1 MHTKTSKQ
9 VLSPLADAVSALII
23 IISDS
28 DINSTPTPDLSQLS
42 KAVESQI
49 QNLIVVAKKITNQPT
64 ADLTL
69 KELMP
74 LACQQVSDASN
85 LLVSSTSLLARD
97 PFSSKGRQDLLE
109 AVKGI
114 LEGTT
119 RILDVFDDSEMYFTS
134 LLRNL
139 LLGLENFNGDLNNQA
154 QYIQNIKRISQ
165 SIFTT
170 CQLCSKRV
178 GDIVS
183 DQLALDLKDAIE
195 NIKNESGPYI
205 QACKLFLTWPD
216 ARDAKEIL
224 TISRKNIENNTIR
237 IDEIVTCK
245 DYDEYAKKQGSEEKS
260 NKYAEIKAK
269 LLGEPLSEQW
279 KKSSADT
286 DQLCKEFMSEALKRN
301 DKANEILEH
310 IAKEEV
316 HNVAKSINEAT
327 GKNVDTFKGLLEEQH
342 ALFDEK
348 QLDQDSSSLIAAID
362 KSGDILE
369 SNAINGVISE
379 MITTLGNLS
388 DPSNLSTV
396 IGQMQ
401 EQVDKTNP
409 ELLGEK
415 ALVFRD
421 EAKKLDVLVSAALKT
436 VDPTNQTLPIANA
449 QFEKCQKSL
458 PAVIAAVNLYKNHPE
473 NALAKDYAT
482 KTIGSYADTIKDL
495 TKTLVSQ
502 EGVFAAPQLIQA
514 GHVAFSHHSK
524 SLLDAIAKNDLPN
537 ASKEMNLTGLSAMQL
552 LRITEQEMENTED
565 QTYKQALATEI
576 AFIKGA
582 LPQLISRAN
591 DLFQH
596 LDTSSEVE
604 KEELNKI
611 VKSIVAGLSSVGNVV
626 REYNNISKDAQQLPA
641 VVLYE
646 KAKPQP
652 PEPEP
657 VADPN
662 QLTDEQKQQLIKEA
676 ENQQDDHLRAL
687 TSAIK
692 ELVIVQE
699 EAPKVL
705 SETEAQQNP
714 IKAAGQ
720 ELVVEASHWAQQEN
734 DIVLIVNKIAQKF
747 LDLSEYHNKL
757 SHHND
762 PQAKRSFIQTAQDI
776 MRETDKLEETVK
788 VLIMWCAD
796 KRLCTQIQNTLARLV
811 TLAQTLKVIAA
822 VKASSPKDT
831 DKAVQLVSCGQN
843 VVQSVKMVLR
853 DAISCSLRLK
863 KDCPSDLVR
872 FRKVIYAK
880 GK

>member
-1 MHTKTSKQ
+1 
-9 VLSPLADAVSALII
+9 L
-23 IISDS
+23 
-28 DINSTPTPDLSQLS
+28 
-42 KAVESQI
+42 
-49 QNLIVVAKKITNQPT
+49 KI
-64 ADLTL
+64 L
-69 KELMP
+69 
-74 LACQQVSDASN
+74 QQ
-85 LLVSSTSLLARD
+85 
-97 PFSSKGRQDLLE
+97 
-109 AVKGI
+109 
-114 LEGTT
+114 
-119 RILDVFDDSEMYFTS
+119 TS

-139 LLGLENFNGDLNNQA
+139 LLGLENFNGDLNNQS
-154 QYIQNIKRISQ
+154 QYIHTVKRITQ
-165 SIFTT
+165 SIFAT

-205 QACKLFLTWPD
+205 QACKLFLSLPN
-216 ARDAKEIL
+216 ARNSKEIL
-224 TISRKNIENNTIR
+224 TISRQNIENNTIK

-245 DYDEYAKKQGSEEKS
+245 DYDEYSKRQQNEEDD
-260 NKYAEIKAK
+260 NKYAKVKAK
-269 LLGEPLSEQW
+269 LLAEPLSEQW
-279 KKSSADT
+279 KKSSTDT
-286 DQLCKEFMSEALKRN
+286 DQLCKEFIGEVLKRN
-301 DKANEILEH
+301 QSIDGILERVGKDDVH
-310 IAKEEV
+310 NKAKE
-316 HNVAKSINEAT
+316 INSAT
-327 GKNVDTFKGLLEEQH
+327 GTNIELFKTLLEDQH
-342 ALFDEK
+342 VMFNEN
-348 QLDQDSSSLIAAID
+348 QLDHDSAHLINALD
-362 KSGDILE
+362 KSGDILQA
-369 SNAINGVISE
+369 NATSGVISE
-379 MITTLGNLS
+379 LITTLGNLS
-388 DPSNLSTV
+388 DPANLSTV
-396 IGQMQ
+396 VGQMQ
-401 EQVDKTNP
+401 EQVRCTNP

-415 ALVFRD
+415 SLVFHD
-421 EAKKLDVLVSAALKT
+421 EAKKLGELVTAALKS
-436 VDPTNQTLPIANA
+436 VDPTNQTLPVANA
-449 QFEKCQKSL
+449 QFEKCQKAL
-458 PAVIAAVNLYKNHPE
+458 PAVIAATNLYKNHPE
-473 NALAKDYAT
+473 NELAKDYAT
-482 KTIGSYADTIKDL
+482 KTINSYADAVKDL

-502 EGVFAAPQLIQA
+502 EGVFAAPQLIES
-514 GHVAFSHHSK
+514 GHIAFSHHSK

-565 QTYKQALATEI
+565 PNYKQALTTEI

-596 LDTSSEVE
+596 LDTSSENE
-604 KEELNKI
+604 KEELSKI
-611 VKSIVAGLSSVGNVV
+611 VKSIVAGLSTVGNVV
-626 REYNNISKDAQQLPA
+626 REYNNISKDALQLPA

-646 KAKPQP
+646 KEKPTP
-652 PEPEP
+652 VEPEP
-657 VADPN
+657 IPASDPN
-662 QLTDEQKQQLIKEA
+662 QLTDEQKAQLVKEA
-676 ENQQDDHLRAL
+676 EKQQDDQLRSL

-699 EAPKVL
+699 EAP
-705 SETEAQQNP
+705 
-714 IKAAGQ
+714 KAAGQ

-757 SHHND
+757 SRHND

-788 VLIMWCAD
+788 VLITWCAD
-796 KRLCTQIQNTLARLV
+796 KRLCNQIQNTLARLV

>member
-74 LACQQVSDASN
+74 MACQQVSDASN
-85 LLVSSTSLLARD
+85 LLVSSTTLLARD

-109 AVKGI
+109 SVKGI

-119 RILDVFDDSEMYFTS
+119 RILDVFDDSEILKILQQTS

-139 LLGLENFNGDLNNQA
+139 LLGLENFTGDLNNQT
-154 QYIQNIKRISQ
+154 QYIHNIKRISQ

-205 QACKLFLTWPD
+205 QACKLFLTWPN
-216 ARDAKEIL
+216 ARDAKDIL
-224 TISRKNIENNTIR
+224 TISRQNIENNTIK

-245 DYDEYAKKQGSEEKS
+245 DYDEYAKKQAGEEKT
-260 NKYAEIKAK
+260 NKYAEIKAR
-269 LLGEPLSEQW
+269 LLSEPVSEQW
-279 KKSSADT
+279 KKSGTET
-286 DQLCKEFMSEALKRN
+286 DKLCKEFISEALKRN
-301 DKANEILEH
+301 QAVNEILKS
-310 IAKEEV
+310 IAKEDV
-316 HNVAKSINEAT
+316 HNIAKGINQAT
-327 GKNVDTFKGLLEEQH
+327 EKNVDDFKTLLEDQH
-342 ALFDEK
+342 VLFNEK
-348 QLDQDSSSLIAAID
+348 QLDHDSSSLIAAID

-369 SNAINGVISE
+369 SNATNGVISE
-379 MITTLGNLS
+379 LITTLGNLS
-388 DPSNLSTV
+388 DASNLSTV

-401 EQVDKTNP
+401 EQVEKTNP

-415 ALVFRD
+415 SLVFHD
-421 EAKKLDVLVSAALKT
+421 EAKKLDALVNAALKT
-436 VDPTNQTLPIANA
+436 VDPSNQTLPIANA

-458 PAVIAAVNLYKNHPE
+458 PAVIAAANLYKNHPE
-473 NALAKDYAT
+473 NDLAKDYAT
-482 KTIGSYADTIKDL
+482 KTISSYADSVKDL

-502 EGVFAAPQLIQA
+502 EGVFAAPQLIEA
-514 GHVAFSHHSK
+514 GRM
-524 SLLDAIAKNDLPN
+524 KNDLPN

-565 QTYKQALATEI
+565 QTYKQALTTEI
-576 AFIKGA
+576 AFIKEA

-596 LDTSSEVE
+596 LDTSSENE
-604 KEELNKI
+604 KDELNKI

-646 KAKPQP
+646 KERP
-652 PEPEP
+652 PPAEPEP

-662 QLTDEQKQQLIKEA
+662 QMTEEQKEQLVKEA
-676 ENQQDDHLRAL
+676 EKQQDDQLRSL

-705 SETEAQQNP
+705 SETEAQQDP

-796 KRLCTQIQNTLARLV
+796 KRLCSQIQNTLARLV

-880 GK
+880 KG